1 MVNTRAMAIQTTRKY
16 RPVPVGQL
24 LINGIMLLF
33 LAVSMIPLI
42 WVIRTAFIPKDLAL
56 DLTALALPTLDNFKR
71 VLAAAPFG
79 KYYGNTIFITAG
91 VLLIQFVLIT
101 LAGYA
106 FARIDFYGS
115 KVLFVFFLS
124 QLMIAPEVL
133 ILPNYSMMTK
143 WGLTD
148 TKIGIM
154 LPFFASAMGTL
165 IVRQTM
171 KTIPYELEEAA
182 KMDGA
187 NLFEILWKVYV
198 PLLKPAYVSFG
209 MISASFQW
217 NNFLWPLVM
226 TDSVEKRPLSLGLAM
241 FAMSYETGVQ
251 WSDVS
256 AATVLV
262 CAPLLILFFVFQR
275 QFMESFMHS
284 GIK

>member
-1 MVNTRAMAIQTTRKY
+1 MNKGAVMNKKTIK
-16 RPVPVGQL
+16 VSDL
-24 LINGIMLLF
+24 LIYGVMTALMALC
-33 LAVSMIPLI
+33 LIPLI
-42 WVIRTAFIPKDLAL
+42 WLFRTAFIPKEKAL
-56 DLTALALPTLDNFKR
+56 DLLVIDWPTLDNFSR
-71 VLAAAPFG
+71 VLQAAPFL
-79 KYYGNTIFITAG
+79 KYYGNTIFISG
-91 VLLIQFVLIT
+91 GILIVQLVLIT

-115 KVLFVFFLS
+115 RFLLILFMS

-133 ILPNYSMMTK
+133 ILPNYTLMAK

-148 TKIGIM
+148 SRIGIM

-165 IVRQTM
+165 IVRQTI

-187 NLFEILWKVYV
+187 GLLYILRKVYI
-198 PLLKPAYVSFG
+198 PLLKPAYISFG
-209 MISASFQW
+209 MITVSFQW

-226 TDSVEKRPLSLGLAM
+226 TDSVGNRTLSLGLAL

-256 AATVLV
+256 AAIVLV
-262 CAPLLILFFVFQR
+262 CAPLLLLFILFQR
-275 QFMESFMHS
+275 QFVDSFVHS